1 MLDGFLG
8 ARIREYREHAGV
20 TQEQLA
26 KAVFVSR
33 QTVGNWERGVTLP
46 DIQSLQLLA
55 GVFDVTVD
63 ELLGG
68 TASQLAHEAANDRRV
83 LMRSFIMEW
92 VNILVLI
99 CVGLARSA
107 LREYGV
113 SWSAYQGY
121 SMLLGVVQWA
131 VALYMLCT
139 VAGRDRV
146 KRARNLVRATDIVAF
161 LEGRASSDELPRDWF
176 YRFVLTKVEWWRWGV
191 IAVLLLLFFSMGM
204 GLFA

>member
-1 MLDGFLG
+1 MLNGYLG
-8 ARIREYREHAGV
+8 ERIREYREHAGM

-99 CVGLARSA
+99 CVGLARFA
-107 LREYGV
+107 LREYGA

-131 VALYMLCT
+131 VTLYMLFT

-146 KRARNLVRATDIVAF
+146 KRARNLVLATDIVAF

-191 IAVLLLLFFSMGM
+191 IAVLLLLFFAMGM